1 CLAWLVRLRGATEHK
16 WRVLAE
22 TEASSFGV
30 GLEASHAFERAASM
44 DLTALGRKLDSR
56 VYTVRQLG
64 RVVTTGSGCKRCPT
78 TCMRSARPLFNIP
91 RGSV

>member
-1 CLAWLVRLRGATEHK
+1 MACSSLGRYLHRG
-16 WRVLAE
+16 RMLMG

-44 DLTALGRKLDSR
+44 NLTALGRKLDSR
-56 VYTVRQLG
+56 VYTAGQLG
-64 RVVTTGSGCKRCPT
+64 RVVRTDSGRKRCST

-91 RGSV
+91 RGNV